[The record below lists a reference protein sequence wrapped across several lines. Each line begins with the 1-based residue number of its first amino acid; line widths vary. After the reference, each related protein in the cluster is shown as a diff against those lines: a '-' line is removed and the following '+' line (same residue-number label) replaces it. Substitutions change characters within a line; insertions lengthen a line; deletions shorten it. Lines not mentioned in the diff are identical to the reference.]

1 MLKSSYEV
9 YDYTIV
15 TQSKKGTD
23 MSEQNSKEIRSKV
36 TEDGEIEISIAT
48 VKKPTPAEDEVL
60 IRVEA
65 APINPSD
72 LGLLLSFAADLSS
85 IRVSGDGDQTV
96 TSMKIHPALMNA
108 MKPRLGQSMP
118 VGNEGAG
125 VVEDAGAN
133 AKELI
138 GKTVGLAG
146 GAMYSQYRCV
156 PASSC
161 LVMNDGTSSKEAA
174 SSFVNP
180 LTALAFIETMKMEK
194 HSAIV
199 HTAAASNLGQM
210 LVKICKDDNIPLINI
225 VRKTEQEKILKDL
238 GAKYV
243 CNTGDSDFTENL
255 IAALVETGATL
266 GFDATGGGNNG
277 ELPGQILSAMEV
289 AANKTAKEYSRYG
302 SDTYKQVYI
311 YGGLDPS
318 PTILKRAFGMS
329 WGLGGWLLTPMIGK
343 IGMERFQQM
352 RKRVAAEIKTT
363 FASNYAAEISLEEML
378 QPDNIKSYA
387 KQATGEKY
395 LVSPHK

>member
-1 MLKSSYEV
+1 
-9 YDYTIV
+9 
-15 TQSKKGTD
+15 

-243 CNTGDSDFTENL
+243 CNTGDSDFMESL